1 MESNHDGEQV
11 KYTLGLDIGTSSIG
25 YAAIDKHQKPI
36 RAKGKHVIGVRL
48 FQEGQTAADRRAF
61 RTTRRRLKRRKW
73 RLNLLNR
80 LFDPYLSE
88 VDPNFLPRLK
98 QSNLSPKDD
107 NKHFNG
113 STLFPDKTDAAFYR
127 QYPTMYHLRYALMT
141 EKRKF
146 DIREVY
152 LAIHHIVKYR
162 GNFLNSATV
171 DSFKTSNIDFTS
183 QFDRLNELY
192 RQVILDEPF
201 QINMDQVDEM
211 TNKLLDN
218 DALKLDTQK
227 QVAKLLPV
235 IYNDKPIDKQY
246 TRIAT
251 EFSKAILGY
260 KTKLDVIL
268 NLDTQNAKDW
278 AIRLDDEDIDEKLPA
293 LVENLDESRQEIVT
307 IIRDLYAQVT
317 LNAIVPKGKS
327 LSESMV
333 DKYNDHKD
341 HLDLLMGLIHELGD
355 DSAKGIKLREAY
367 TQYVG
372 KSDDKTLNQDDFY
385 AAIKKNLDEDSKRS
399 PKIQRLI
406 EQASFMP
413 KQRTSANGVI
423 PHQLHQLELDRII
436 ENQGRYYP
444 FLKEPNPNTHK
455 PNGGK
460 YKLDELVAFRIPYY
474 VGPLIT
480 KQDQEKTSGADFAW
494 MIRKPGQGGEIT
506 PWNFDQKVDRMA
518 SANTFIRRMTT
529 KDSYLV
535 AEDVLPDSSLIYEKF
550 KVLNELNMLKVND
563 RRLSLSQKQD
573 LFNNL
578 FKKQKTIRTKKLQT
592 YIRTKWELPSVMISG
607 LSDPDKFNS
616 SLATYIDFRDV
627 FGEKVDDPNRQADY
641 EKIIEWS
648 TVFEDRKIYQA
659 KLNQLDWLTEP
670 QRKALLTKR
679 YTGWGRLSKKL
690 LTGLKDQNGDSILD
704 QLWKTNDNF
713 MQIQSRDEFAKQIHD
728 ENAKQFHEAN
738 NVDDILD
745 DAFTSPQNKKAIRQ
759 VHKVVQDVVKAVGY
773 APDKIAIEFTRSPQ
787 DRPQRTFSRQRQL
800 QSTYLNVAKAL
811 MKSNLNQELK
821 SVIDS
826 QQTLTDKLYL
836 YFTQLGQDMYTGKE
850 INFDE
855 LVNYQIDHILP
866 QAFIKDDSLD
876 NRVLVSAPINN
887 AKSDNVPVKK
897 FGAKM
902 GYFWKQL
909 AENHLISKRKLNNLT
924 TDPDKIGKFTA
935 QGFIH
940 RQLVET
946 SQVIRL
952 VANIL
957 GNEYGHDGTTII
969 EVTAKMNHQMRKDFD
984 LIKIRDVNDYHHA
997 MDAYLTAYVGDYLY
1011 LRYPKL
1017 RSYFVYGDFKKLK
1030 DQSLKIRNF
1039 NFLHD
1044 LTNDEA
1050 GDKIADQETG
1060 EIIWDKHESVK
1071 QLKKVYHYKFML
1083 VSQEVY
1089 TRQDALFNQTI
1100 YPASDAD
1107 KRKLIPIK
1115 NNKPV
1120 DVYGGYSGNV
1130 DAYMAIV
1137 RVHGKKE
1144 DKYKVVGVPMRA
1156 VADLKKAE
1164 SKDRDNYLNAV
1175 HEVLKPQFTKKKKDR
1190 KTGEITEMM
1199 DDFDVLLGKVY
1210 YRQLIVDGNKKFM
1223 LGSSTYQYNAK
1234 QLVLSDKAMQAL
1246 SKDDKLKNQDEN
1258 QNLIDVYDE
1267 ILWKVDRYFELYDMN
1282 GFRKKLHIGRE
1293 KFIGLPID
1301 NEFEGR
1307 KLIINGK
1314 RETLDNILNG
1324 LHANATMSNLKYLGI
1339 SSPFG
1344 MLQVA
1349 RGITLSSDTLIYYQS
1364 PAGLFDRKVKLS
1376 DL

>member
-88 VDPNFLPRLK
+88 VDPNFLPRLR

-171 DSFKTSNIDFTS
+171 NSFKTSSIDFTS
-183 QFDRLNELY
+183 QFDHLNELY

-201 QINMDQVDEM
+201 QINMNQVDEM

-235 IYNDKPIDKQY
+235 IYNDKPVDKQY
-246 TRIAT
+246 TRLAT

-278 AIRLDDEDIDEKLPA
+278 VIRLDDEDIDDKLPA

-307 IIRDLYAQVT
+307 IIRDLYAQIT

-480 KQDQEKTSGADFAW
+480 KRDQEKTSGADFAW
-494 MIRKPGQGGEIT
+494 MIRKPGQEGEIT

-518 SANTFIRRMTT
+518 SANRFIHRMTT

-535 AEDVLPDSSLIYEKF
+535 AEDVLPDASLIYEKF

-563 RRLSLSQKQD
+563 SRLSPSQKQD

-578 FKKQKTIRTKKLQT
+578 FKTQKTIRTKKLQT
-592 YIRTKWELPSVMISG
+592 YIRTNWELPSVMISG
-607 LSDPDKFNS
+607 LADPDKFNS
-616 SLATYIDFRDV
+616 SLSTYIDFRDI

-641 EKIIEWS
+641 EEIIEWS

-773 APDKIAIEFTRSPQ
+773 APDKIAIEFTRSLENN
-787 DRPQRTFSRQRQL
+787 PQRTVSRQRQL
-800 QSTYLNVAKAL
+800 QAAYKNIPREI
-811 MKSNLNQELK
+811 MKSGLMAELG
-821 SVIDS
+821 SVADS
-826 QQTLTDKLYL
+826 KKVLSDKLYL
-836 YFTQLGQDMYTGKE
+836 YFTQMGRDMYEDKT
-850 INFDE
+850 INIDN
-855 LVNYQIDHILP
+855 LPNYDIDHILP
-866 QAFIKDDSLD
+866 QAFIKDDSID
-876 NRVLVSAPINN
+876 NRVLISKEEN
-887 AKSDNVPVKK
+887 ARKSDRVPLKF
-897 FGAKM
+897 FGAKRM
-902 GYFWKQL
+902 GFWKDL
-909 AENHLISKRKLNNLT
+909 LNNGLISNRKFQNLT
-924 TDPDKIGKFTA
+924 TDPEKISKYSA
-935 QGFIH
+935 KGFIH

-957 GNEYGHDGTTII
+957 GNEYSKAGTTII
-969 EVTAKMNHQMRKDFD
+969 EVSAKMNRQLREDFH
-984 LIKIRDVNDYHHA
+984 LIKNRNVNDYHHA

-1017 RSYFVYGDFKKLK
+1017 RPYFVYGDFKKAE
-1030 DQSLKIRNF
+1030 DQDLNIRNF

-1044 LTNDEA
+1044 LKDNESL
-1050 GDKIADQETG
+1050 DKIVDSETG
-1060 EIIWDKHESVK
+1060 EIVWEKHESVK

-1120 DVYGGYSGNV
+1120 DVYGGYSGNI

-1144 DKYKVVGVPMRA
+1144 DNYKVVGIPMRA
-1156 VADLKKAE
+1156 VTKLKKAE
-1164 SKDRDNYLNAV
+1164 KEGHDSYLNAV
-1175 HEVLKPQFTKKKKDR
+1175 HEVLEPQFTKKKKNR
-1190 KTGEITEMM
+1190 KTGEITETV

-1223 LGSSTYQYNAK
+1223 LGSSSYQYNAK
-1234 QLVLSDKAMQAL
+1234 QLVLSDKAMQVL
-1246 SKDDKLKNQDEN
+1246 SKNGKVKSQDEN
-1258 QNLIDVYDE
+1258 QNMIDVYDE
-1267 ILWKVDRYFELYDMN
+1267 ILEKVDQYFELYEINKFRQSLHNRRLEFVDLPVDNQFN
-1282 GFRKKLHIGRE
+1282 GKKLVSV
-1293 KFIGLPID
+1293 
-1301 NEFEGR
+1301 
-1307 KLIINGK
+1307 GK
-1314 RETLDNILNG
+1314 RQTLIDILDG
-1324 LHANATMSNLKYLGI
+1324 LHANATTKKLSGLKIATPFGKMQVPSGI
-1339 SSPFG
+1339 S
-1344 MLQVA
+1344 
-1349 RGITLSSDTLIYYQS
+1349 LSSDTQLIYQS
-1364 PAGLFDRKVKLS
+1364 PTGLFERQIKLS